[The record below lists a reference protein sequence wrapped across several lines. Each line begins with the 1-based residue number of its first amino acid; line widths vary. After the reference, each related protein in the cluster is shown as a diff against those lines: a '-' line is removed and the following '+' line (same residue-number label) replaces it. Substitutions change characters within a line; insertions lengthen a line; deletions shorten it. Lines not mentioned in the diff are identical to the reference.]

1 MKEITIRLWEN
12 KKFGTTYGKGLY
24 RRAIYNGTA
33 EVLSPYAKYLVD
45 FEQIESWFHLAKTPV
60 HIDMLKQL
68 VDTPENIDNQLL
80 SWIYRYDNGIKIPVK
95 GFAQLDLVHS
105 LITIELDDPE
115 VGIQETWT
123 LPLRSCIARVPGK
136 PTPALIATNCSE
148 LNSPQKS
155 STNSIF
161 GGSNTR
167 STGTDGFAV

>member
-33 EVLSPYAKYLVD
+33 EVLSLYAKYLLD

-68 VDTPENIDNQLL
+68 ADQPENEDGQLL

-105 LITIELDDPE
+105 LITLQIDDAD

-123 LPLRSCIARVPGK
+123 LPLRGCIARIPGK

-148 LNSPQKS
+148 LNSPQKPSTS
-155 STNSIF
+155 SVISS
-161 GGSNTR
+161 SNTR
-167 STGTDGFAV
+167 STDSGSFAV

>member
-33 EVLSPYAKYLVD
+33 EVLSPYAKYLLD
-45 FEQIESWFHLAKTPV
+45 LEQITSWFHLAKTAV
-60 HIDMLKQL
+60 HINMLKQL
-68 VDTPENIDNQLL
+68 ADEPENEEGQLL
-80 SWIYRYDNGIKIPVK
+80 SWIYRYESGIKTPVK

-105 LITIELDDPE
+105 IITLEIDDAE
-115 VGIQETWT
+115 IGIQETWT
-123 LPLRSCIARVPGK
+123 LPLRSCIARIPGK

-148 LNSPQKS
+148 LNTPQKP

-167 STGTDGFAV
+167 NTGTDGFAM

>member
-33 EVLSPYAKYLVD
+33 EVLSPYAKYLLD
-45 FEQIESWFHLAKTPV
+45 FEQIGSWFHLAKTPV

-68 VDTPENIDNQLL
+68 ADQPENEEGQLL

-105 LITIELDDPE
+105 LITLQIDDAE

-123 LPLRSCIARVPGK
+123 LPLRACIARIPGK

-148 LNSPQKS
+148 LNSPQKPSTS
-155 STNSIF
+155 SAFSS
-161 GGSNTR
+161 SNTR
-167 STGTDGFAV
+167 STDSGGFAV

>member
-1 MKEITIRLWEN
+1 MKQVTIRLWEN

-68 VDTPENIDNQLL
+68 ADQPENEEGQLL
-80 SWIYRYDNGIKIPVK
+80 SWIYRYESGIKTPVK

-105 LITIELDDPE
+105 IITLVNDYAEIGL
-115 VGIQETWT
+115 
-123 LPLRSCIARVPGK
+123 
-136 PTPALIATNCSE
+136 
-148 LNSPQKS
+148 
-155 STNSIF
+155 
-161 GGSNTR
+161 
-167 STGTDGFAV
+167 

>member
-45 FEQIESWFHLAKTPV
+45 FEQIESWFHLAKSPV

-68 VDTPENIDNQLL
+68 ADQPENEDGQLL

-105 LITIELDDPE
+105 LITLQIDDAD

-123 LPLRSCIARVPGK
+123 LPLRGCIARIPGK

-148 LNSPQKS
+148 LNSPQKPSTSGAFS
-155 STNSIF
+155 S
-161 GGSNTR
+161 SNTR
-167 STGTDGFAV
+167 STDSGSFAM

>member
-1 MKEITIRLWEN
+1 
-12 KKFGTTYGKGLY
+12 
-24 RRAIYNGTA
+24 
-33 EVLSPYAKYLVD
+33 
-45 FEQIESWFHLAKTPV
+45 
-60 HIDMLKQL
+60 MLKQL

-105 LITIELDDPE
+105 LITIELDDFE
-115 VGIQETWT
+115 VGIKETWT

-148 LNSPQKS
+148 LNSPQKP
-155 STNSIF
+155 STNNVF

-167 STGTDGFAV
+167 NTGTDGFAM

>member
-68 VDTPENIDNQLL
+68 ADQPENEDGQLL
-80 SWIYRYDNGIKIPVK
+80 SWIYRYDNGIKVPVK

-105 LITIELDDPE
+105 LITLQIDDAD

-123 LPLRSCIARVPGK
+123 LPLRTCIARIPGK

-148 LNSPQKS
+148 LNSPQKP
-155 STNSIF
+155 STSGVF
-161 GGSNTR
+161 SRSNTR
-167 STGTDGFAV
+167 SSDSGDFAV

>member
-45 FEQIESWFHLAKTPV
+45 FEQIESWFHLAKSSV

-68 VDTPENIDNQLL
+68 ADEPENEEGQLL
-80 SWIYRYDNGIKIPVK
+80 SWIFHYDNGIKTPVK
-95 GFAQLDLVHS
+95 GFAQLDLEHS
-105 LITIELDDPE
+105 LITLQIDDSE

-136 PTPALIATNCSE
+136 PTPALIATNCSK
-148 LNSPQKS
+148 LNSPQKP
-155 STNSIF
+155 STNSDF
-161 GGSNTR
+161 GESNTR
-167 STGTDGFAV
+167 NTGTDGFAM

>member
-1 MKEITIRLWEN
+1 MKQVTIRLWEN

-33 EVLSPYAKYLVD
+33 EVLSPYAKYLLD

-68 VDTPENIDNQLL
+68 ADQPENEDGQLL
-80 SWIYRYDNGIKIPVK
+80 SWIYRYDNGIKIPVR

-105 LITIELDDPE
+105 LITLQIDDAE
-115 VGIQETWT
+115 VGIQELWT
-123 LPLRSCIARVPGK
+123 LPLRSCIARIPKK

-148 LNSPQKS
+148 LNSPQKPATS
-155 STNSIF
+155 GVF
-161 GGSNTR
+161 GEANTR
-167 STGTDGFAV
+167 STGTVGFAV

>member
-33 EVLSPYAKYLVD
+33 EVLSPYAKYLLD
-45 FEQIESWFHLAKTPV
+45 FEPIESWFHLAKSPV

-68 VDTPENIDNQLL
+68 VDQPENIDNQLL
-80 SWIYRYDNGIKIPVK
+80 SWIYRYDNGIKTPVK
-95 GFAQLDLVHS
+95 GFAQLDLVHC
-105 LITIELDDPE
+105 LITLQINDAD
-115 VGIQETWT
+115 VDIQETWT
-123 LPLRSCIARVPGK
+123 LPIRSCIARIPGK

-148 LNSPQKS
+148 LNSPQKP
-155 STNSIF
+155 STNSDF

-167 STGTDGFAV
+167 ASGTSGFAM